1 MADIK
6 KISRGLYDDLMEC
19 LEQFEE
25 DVYDELEDPNTRY
38 FSPRNRFLKEYG
50 WAAGSYL
57 FYNSEMDCTA
67 ILRAVKSYPMETIN
81 ANYKT
86 SQEEF
91 EGTVFLTALNNVIMK
106 DFMLQ
111 NDDRFVDLDQA
122 VIDVT
127 DKNEEIADRSKQ
139 NYESIR
145 RNRRR
150 NTYR

>member
-38 FSPRNRFLKEYG
+38 FNPRKRFLKEYG
-50 WAAGSYL
+50 WAAGNYL

-86 SQEEF
+86 HQAEF

-106 DFMLQ
+106 DFVYQ
-111 NDDRFVDLDQA
+111 NDDRFVDLDKA

-127 DKNEEIADRSKQ
+127 DKNEEIADRSKL

>member
-25 DVYDELEDPNTRY
+25 DVYDELEDPNTQY
-38 FSPRNRFLKEYG
+38 FSPTKRFLEEYG
-50 WAAGSYL
+50 WAAGSY
-57 FYNSEMDCTA
+57 FYYNSEGNCTA
-67 ILRAVKSYPMETIN
+67 IMRAVKSYPMETIN
-81 ANYKT
+81 KYYKT
-86 SQEEF
+86 SQAEF
-91 EGTVFLTALNNVIMK
+91 SGTDFLTALNDVIMK
-106 DFMLQ
+106 DFMWQ
-111 NDDRFVDLDQA
+111 NNDRFIELVQ
-122 VIDVT
+122 VITDVT
-127 DKNEEIADRSKQ
+127 DKNEEIADRSKL